1 MLILFTRWTSLGL
14 TIITQGHRDNSDL
27 LYPLLPVPNYTAS
40 DAGYRMRK
48 PSIKFLDSG
57 DQTTVSPASTP
68 LRHLHTCRVAR
79 RVAQK
84 CEATLVD
91 CAHFKKPPIDLYDF

>member
-1 MLILFTRWTSLGL
+1 MRRRSTVGGALEMFSLPL
-14 TIITQGHRDNSDL
+14 
-27 LYPLLPVPNYTAS
+27 PLLPVLNYTAS

-48 PSIKFLDSG
+48 PSIKFLYSG
-57 DQTTVSPASTP
+57 DLAGSQTTVSPASTP
-68 LRHLHTCRVAR
+68 LRHLHTC